1 MMGNIERL
9 FCKPPIDKSEKAKQC
24 VRAYANGVKPECI
37 TIDGMKIV
45 PCEHLNAKIKEVA

>member
-1 MMGNIERL
+1 MGNIERL

-24 VRAYANGVKPECI
+24 VRAYANGIKPECI

-45 PCEHLNAKIKEVA
+45 PCDHLNVKIKEVE